1 MRVKP
6 LTLGV
11 IAIAGAVALG
21 AGSQAWITFSL
32 DGNTG
37 EQSTGH
43 DLNAALSPIAIA
55 IVAAALALSIAG
67 PVFRRVLG
75 VLVAGLGGGVA
86 ALAAIVIADPEA
98 ALTARVTELTGLAG
112 HAGFAAVSSESLTVW
127 SWVTLA
133 AGVIAALA
141 GLFVAVASGRWGTAG
156 RKYESS
162 SAKSPARSHD
172 RISDWDSLSDGDDP
186 TDDDGRGDSDGD
198 DASPGTARA

>member
-1 MRVKP
+1 MRAKP

-32 DGNTG
+32 DGSVT
-37 EQSTGH
+37 EQTTGH

-75 VLVAGLGGGVA
+75 VLVAALGGGVT
-86 ALAAIVIADPEA
+86 ALAATVVANPEA
-98 ALTARVTELTGLAG
+98 ALTAKVTELTGLAG
-112 HAGFAAVSSESLTVW
+112 HAGFAAVSSETLTVW
-127 SWVTLA
+127 SWVTLV
-133 AGVIAALA
+133 AGVIAALT
-141 GLFVAVASGRWGTAG
+141 GLYVVVASGRWGAAG
-156 RKYESS
+156 RKYEAA
-162 SAKSPARSHD
+162 SAKDPARSHD

-186 TDDDGRGDSDGD
+186 TADDDET
-198 DASPGTARA
+198 PGSLRP